1 MARFLIEVPHE
12 PELVACARAVEIL
25 LKTGSHFLTHADW
38 GCTDGEH
45 KAWIIAEVASKEEAR
60 GILPPSMRS
69 QAKIVKLNYFTLEE
83 IDALLRHHQV
93 SVQQPNQ
100 WHARREGGAEMHEA
114 SQ

>member
-12 PELVACARAVEIL
+12 PERIACARAIEIL
-25 LKTGSHFLTHADW
+25 LKAGSHFLTHADF
-38 GCTDGEH
+38 GCSDGEH
-45 KAWIIAEVASKEEAR
+45 KAWIIAEVAGKEEAG

-83 IDALLRHHQV
+83 IDAIFRHHQA
-93 SVQQPNQ
+93 SEQQPER
-100 WHARREGGAEMHEA
+100 WHPGVEEGGVYGT